1 MPDATQSGYFQEV
14 VQEFAGPLAP
24 DTVEISD
31 EEAVKVELPEP
42 PLLTEPAQEAELDT
56 DSSSDEDGV
65 ASAKCGREVY
75 SAQSTTGLQ
84 PLPAYK
90 ESHAALDGAGPSR
103 VFQSGRMAG
112 QKHEIFPDQPFEV
125 GHTLLWKVLEL
136 CRPCHQALG

>member
-65 ASAKCGREVY
+65 ASAKCGREVTVPKAPPGCNLY
-75 SAQSTTGLQ
+75 QHTKSRMLHLMEQDHQGSFKVAGWLGKNMKF
-84 PLPAYK
+84 PRPA
-90 ESHAALDGAGPSR
+90 
-103 VFQSGRMAG
+103 V
-112 QKHEIFPDQPFEV
+112 
-125 GHTLLWKVLEL
+125 
-136 CRPCHQALG
+136 